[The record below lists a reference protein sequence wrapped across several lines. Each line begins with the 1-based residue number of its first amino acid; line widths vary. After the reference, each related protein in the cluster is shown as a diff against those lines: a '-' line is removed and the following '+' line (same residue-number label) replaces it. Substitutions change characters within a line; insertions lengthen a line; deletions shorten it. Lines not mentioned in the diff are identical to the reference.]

1 MLIHACRY
9 IQACIVILILT
20 VMFIVV
26 KKQKKCGIDTPTRP
40 VQKKATEKHQ
50 HRTSYPCDITI
61 HNRKKE

>member
-40 VQKKATEKHQ
+40 VQKKLPRSTSTEH
-50 HRTSYPCDITI
+50 PI
-61 HNRKKE
+61 HVT